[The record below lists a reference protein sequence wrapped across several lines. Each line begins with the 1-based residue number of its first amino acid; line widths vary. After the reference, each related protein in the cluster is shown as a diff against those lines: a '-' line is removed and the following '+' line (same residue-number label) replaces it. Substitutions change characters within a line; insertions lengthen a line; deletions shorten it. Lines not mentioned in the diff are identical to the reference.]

1 MATQERFF
9 VENDPETLR
18 RTARILLEIHR
29 VLADRGVPETES
41 TGQSIAETALTLD
54 NWATILETD
63 GIKGLMGSEYTDHG
77 A

>member
-29 VLADRGVPETES
+29 VLAERGTSEDL
-41 TGQSIAETALTLD
+41 GQSIAETALTLD

-63 GIKGLMGSEYTDHG
+63 GIKGLMGSEYTNHG
-77 A
+77 S